1 MGFRHNSA
9 FRHTTSSATSIKL
22 QELIAV
28 VSFIQHPSGLTNKK
42 QESRSLKAYISTLM
56 SLSFDIQISSRNNRD
71 VIVFAFILSLVG
83 RTRDGQLAG
92 SGFT

>member
-1 MGFRHNSA
+1 MPWVLD
-9 FRHTTSSATSIKL
+9 IIVL
-22 QELIAV
+22 LDIPLV
-28 VSFIQHPSGLTNKK
+28 VLH
-42 QESRSLKAYISTLM
+42 
-56 SLSFDIQISSRNNRD
+56 LSFDIQISSRNNRD